1 MGFRNERWHD
11 ADLDRAGFVGFDR
24 GDELNAVAEFLGE
37 TDVGGCDF
45 FDALDEDILRIDPK
59 TVGERGEDD
68 GLVRGVPAVD
78 IERGVGLG
86 VTELLSLGEDRREIQ
101 TLACHAREDV
111 VARAVENSMDR
122 LEAVSDESL
131 AHRFDNRNSP
141 GNGGFIKNRH
151 ALLAGEFENL
161 APMLGEQGLVTGYND
176 LPRGDGFFDKRQR
189 DIDAAHQLHDD
200 LDRRI
205 SEDFVRIGGE
215 KRSRSLDITGLGEIA
230 NGDFFDLEGR
240 ADALLEERAVALEV
254 FVNPRAH
261 RAEACESDADW
272 FAHLKGEDYR
282 RAAVFL

>member
-1 MGFRNERWHD
+1 M
-11 ADLDRAGFVGFDR
+11 
-24 GDELNAVAEFLGE
+24 
-37 TDVGGCDF
+37 
-45 FDALDEDILRIDPK
+45 
-59 TVGERGEDD
+59 
-68 GLVRGVPAVD
+68 RGVPAID
-78 IERGVGLG
+78 IERGVGLR
-86 VTELLSLGEDRREIQ
+86 VTELLGLGEDRREIQ
-101 TLACHAREDV
+101 TLTRHAREDV

-131 AHRFDNRNSP
+131 AHRFDNRNSS

-161 APMLGEQGLVTGYND
+161 ATMLGEQGLVTGHDD
-176 LPRGDGFFDKRQR
+176 LSSGDGFFDKRQR

-240 ADALLEERAVALEV
+240 ADALLEEGGVALKI

-261 RAEACESDADW
+261 GAEACESDADW
-272 FAHLKGEDYR
+272 FAHLKGRGLSASGCFPVKTEQGVENIR
-282 RAAVFL
+282 LAFAGITAFQRTGQPPPKKNCPSRAVSEQFPFPKFRVDDRHRPI